1 MTDGVFSDRIALVT
15 GAGSGIG
22 RGIAERLSR
31 EGAHVVLHGRTQ
43 SKLDETASL
52 LSGPKTVIEG
62 DVSSADDNVRT
73 AQRVADELDRLD
85 ILVNNAA
92 HYFRASIEELAWDD
106 FRQMYDVNLFGL
118 TDLAKRMLPLLRKS
132 KPSGCV
138 INISSTAAL
147 GASANS
153 LAYAS
158 SKQAVIYATGTMAAE
173 WAPEVRVNCVAPGFV
188 DTPIHRQR
196 GMTDEQVREFLDSVG
211 EKHPMGRVGKP
222 EDIAG
227 AVAYLAS
234 PDAQWIT
241 GSTLV
246 VDGGYQVG

>member
-1 MTDGVFSDRIALVT
+1 MADGAFANRIALIT

-31 EGAHVVLHGRTQ
+31 DGAHVVLHGRTK

-52 LSGPKTVIEG
+52 LRGPSTVIEG
-62 DVSSADDNVRT
+62 DISSIDDNART
-73 AQRVADELDRLD
+73 AQRVADELDGLD

-92 HYFRASIEELAWDD
+92 HYFRASVEELAWEDL
-106 FRQMYDVNLFGL
+106 RQMYEVNLFGL
-118 TDLAKRMLPLLRKS
+118 TDLTKQLLTLLRNS
-132 KPSGCV
+132 TPSGCV

-147 GASANS
+147 GPSAKS

-173 WAPEVRVNCVAPGFV
+173 WAPDVRVNCIAPGFV

-196 GMTDEQVREFLDSVG
+196 GMTDQQVREFLDSLG

-234 PDAQWIT
+234 PDAHWVT